1 MQEENTTTNNTT
13 PEVETPNIVVE
24 NGKRSIPWKK
34 IGIYVGCTVTVAGCA
49 ALAYMG
55 LMDRV
60 VEVATD
66 VATDVAT
73 KVVENAGT
81 VAETVVETA
90 A

>member
-1 MQEENTTTNNTT
+1 MQEENTTNIAPEAETT
-13 PEVETPNIVVE
+13 NIVVE
-24 NGKRSIPWKK
+24 DGKRSIPWRK
-34 IGIYVGCTVTVAGCA
+34 IGIYVGCTVTIAGCA

-81 VAETVVETA
+81 VAETVAETA